1 MVWFASDKRWNES
14 VHIPDVVVDVVVVD
28 VVDVEYVAVNFIV
41 IPIYLGFFRSA
52 RTSWNTFVRPFVRS
66 PARKI

>member
-28 VVDVEYVAVNFIV
+28 VEDVAVNFIV
-41 IPIYLGFFRSA
+41 IPIYK
-52 RTSWNTFVRPFVRS
+52 T
-66 PARKI
+66 

>member
-28 VVDVEYVAVNFIV
+28 VEDVVVDVEVVVVV
-41 IPIYLGFFRSA
+41 I
-52 RTSWNTFVRPFVRS
+52 TE
-66 PARKI
+66 

>member
-28 VVDVEYVAVNFIV
+28 VVDVEDVEDVAVNFIV
-41 IPIYLGFFRSA
+41 IPIYLGKKCFEE
-52 RTSWNTFVRPFVRS
+52 NVIFVL
-66 PARKI
+66 

>member
-28 VVDVEYVAVNFIV
+28 VEDVEDVAVNFIV
-41 IPIYLGFFRSA
+41 IPIYKTWEFFFEE
-52 RTSWNTFVRPFVRS
+52 NVIFVL
-66 PARKI
+66 

>member
-28 VVDVEYVAVNFIV
+28 VEDVEDVGDVEDVAVNFIV
-41 IPIYLGFFRSA
+41 IPIYKTWEKMF
-52 RTSWNTFVRPFVRS
+52 
-66 PARKI
+66 